1 MRQDLIYYNNTCN
14 YAKLLNAKINV
25 IILEIFA
32 WLCHLEIYQKRKAE
46 KTTSADNHQSPPM
59 GSKVFPL
66 GGEPYLEKGNDEN
79 DRMVSTEIAPIYSNI
94 VC

>member
-1 MRQDLIYYNNTCN
+1 MRQDLMYYYNTCN
-14 YAKLLNAKINV
+14 YAKLLNAKINA

-32 WLCHLEIYQKRKAE
+32 CLYHLEIHQKRKAG
-46 KTTSADNHQSPPM
+46 KTTSADNDQSPPL

-66 GGEPYLEKGNDEN
+66 GGEPYLKKGNDKN
-79 DRMVSTEIAPIYSNI
+79 DRMASTEIAPIYSNV